1 VAGPDG
7 KGVIA
12 ALNPGGYGSNVYTDI
27 SKEPTEPA
35 AAAGPQL
42 TSEERRGSLRNRQP
56 QLHARDLSNR
66 TGSNVLI
73 SMGR

>member
-1 VAGPDG
+1 MCLGPDG

-42 TSEERRGSLRNRQP
+42 NQRGEGAAPP
-56 QLHARDLSNR
+56 QQAAALHARDLSNR
-66 TGSNVLI
+66 TGSNVCLK
-73 SMGR
+73 GR